1 MRDRRVEPG
10 GAAREA
16 VWWRAWRT
24 GCRVVVV
31 GREVLL
37 VDVVAV
43 AAGGEMIW
51 LLYGRRGPGADGD
64 V

>member
-1 MRDRRVEPG
+1 MIDRRVEPG

-43 AAGGEMIW
+43 AADGEMI
-51 LLYGRRGPGADGD
+51 
-64 V
+64 